1 MFCPHCG
8 AQLPDGSAFCGN
20 CGSPLGAANAA
31 AQPPAPSQPAPS
43 AQPAAGQPAGTYPP
57 NVPPQGP
64 VVAGGQ
70 GAKRPFHVT
79 RGMTIGV
86 LVVGVVAIVAI
97 VLAVTGVFGGGKRGS
112 AESVADSV
120 ESVYN
125 DLLSSDLDSD
135 AWARFSNGLVDLM
148 HDDAVRA
155 GMEQMG
161 YDSEEELGEDLGG
174 ALGSAMSYASGALDM
189 MDLSIEVEVGDH
201 MSASEISS
209 MNDNLDYM
217 GLDLEIEDAY
227 ELEATMTATLLED
240 FGTYE
245 AGETQSQNVG
255 TTGLSA
261 VEIDG
266 SWYLWGN

>member
-8 AQLPDGSAFCGN
+8 AQLPEGSAFCGN
-20 CGSPLGAANAA
+20 CGSPLAAANTA
-31 AQPPAPSQPAPS
+31 AQPAAPSQPAPG
-43 AQPAAGQPAGTYPP
+43 AQPVGAYPP
-57 NVPPQGP
+57 SAPPQGP
-64 VVAGGQ
+64 VIAGGQ
-70 GAKRPFHVT
+70 GPKRPFHVT

-86 LVVGVVAIVAI
+86 LAVGVVAIVAI

-161 YDSEEELGEDLGG
+161 YDSEEEFGEDLGG

-189 MDLSIEVEVGDH
+189 VDLSIEVEVGDH

-240 FGTYE
+240 FGGYE
-245 AGETQSQNVG
+245 AGETQSQNMG

>member
-20 CGSPLGAANAA
+20 CGSPLAS
-31 AQPPAPSQPAPS
+31 AQPAAPSQPAPS
-43 AQPAAGQPAGTYPP
+43 AQPAGTYPP
-57 NVPPQGP
+57 SVPPQGP

-70 GAKRPFHVT
+70 GPKRPFHVT

-86 LVVGVVAIVAI
+86 LAVGVVAIVAI

-161 YDSEEELGEDLGG
+161 YDSEEEFGEDLGG

-189 MDLSIEVEVGDH
+189 VDLSIEVEVGDH

-217 GLDLEIEDAY
+217 GLDFEIDDAY
-227 ELEATMTATLLED
+227 ELDASITATLLED
-240 FGTYE
+240 YGGYE
-245 AGETQSQNVG
+245 AGETQSQDMG
-255 TTGLSA
+255 STGLSA

>member
-8 AQLPDGSAFCGN
+8 AQLPEGSAFCGN
-20 CGSPLGAANAA
+20 CGSPLAS
-31 AQPPAPSQPAPS
+31 AQPAAPSQPAPS
-43 AQPAAGQPAGTYPP
+43 AQPAGTYPP
-57 NVPPQGP
+57 SVPPQGP

-70 GAKRPFHVT
+70 GPKRPFHVT

-86 LVVGVVAIVAI
+86 LAVGVVAIVAI

-120 ESVYN
+120 ESVYR

-161 YDSEEELGEDLGG
+161 YDSEEEFGEDLGG

-189 MDLSIEVEVGDH
+189 VDLSIEVEVGDH

-217 GLDLEIEDAY
+217 GLDFEIEDAY
-227 ELEATMTATLLED
+227 ELDASITATLLED
-240 FGTYE
+240 YGGYE
-245 AGETQSQNVG
+245 AGETQSQDMG
-255 TTGLSA
+255 STGLSA